1 MSNITKRALV
11 VSLKRLL
18 GQKPLAKITISD
30 ITEDCGINRMTF
42 YYHFKDIFDLIEWAC
57 EDEARAAL
65 AGKKTYTTW
74 QEGFLEIFRAVQE
87 NKPFIM
93 NVYHS
98 VSREQVENYLFQV
111 TYGLIIGVVE
121 EAASGMQ
128 VPQKDKEFLAH
139 FYKYACVGL
148 MLDWIRG
155 GMKDDPALIVE
166 RLSTIIRGNI
176 AAALER
182 LRTDR
187 PSNPPI

>member
-11 VSLKRLL
+11 ASLKRLL

-139 FYKYACVGL
+139 FYKYAFVGL

-155 GMKDDPALIVE
+155 GMKDDPELLVS